1 MYIHQKKEWPVFK
14 WHPEE
19 ITVILGKVRYR
30 QGKILGQMKA
40 LGFKLQE
47 ETMLQTLTL
56 DVIKSS
62 EIEGKLLNHDQVR
75 SSIARRLGIDIAGT
89 ITAE

>member
-1 MYIHQKKEWPVFK
+1 M
-14 WHPEE
+14 
-19 ITVILGKVRYR
+19 LGEVRFR

-62 EIEGKLLNHDQVR
+62 EIEGKLLNPEQVR
-75 SSIARRLGIDIAGT
+75 SSI
-89 ITAE
+89 